1 MKNLKGKYTN
11 TAQLNVEVKDLQVR
25 LLTEQVDSLKRQR
38 DMYERAYLAVVNRL
52 VSEERQ
58 NVTDEVTPIY
68 VTK

>member
-11 TAQLNVEVKDLQVR
+11 TAQLNAEVKDLQVR